1 MSRIE
6 TRLRELRITLP
17 NAPVVKANPSLVPG
31 VAVGNLFFCQGTL
44 GHTNGEFPY
53 LGKVGDRVTVEEAY
67 QSARLCAINHLA
79 QAKAVLGNLDRIV
92 RVVQL
97 TVYVNGAPG
106 FEKAPFVS
114 NGASD
119 LFVEVLGPERAAM
132 ARASLSVPDLIYTAP
147 VETVCVFEITPAV
160 ARSGRRGPNP
170 ARARSARPRPRKRSA
185 PAAARGRRR

>member
-1 MSRIE
+1 MARIE
-6 TRLRELRITLP
+6 ARLRQLGITLP

-31 VAVGNLFFCQGTL
+31 VATGNLLFCQGTL
-44 GHTNGEFPY
+44 GHTNGDFPY
-53 LGKVGDRVTVEEAY
+53 LGKVGGKVSVEEAY

-79 QAKAVLGNLDRIV
+79 QAKAVLGDLDRIV

-97 TVYVNGAPG
+97 VVYVNGVPG

-119 LFVEVLGPERAAM
+119 LFVEVFGTEKAAM

-147 VETVCVFEITPAV
+147 VETVCIFQIRPGKSKPAAKKSKPPV
-160 ARSGRRGPNP
+160 KKKAQ
-170 ARARSARPRPRKRSA
+170 RKR
-185 PAAARGRRR
+185 

>member
-1 MSRIE
+1 MANIVG
-6 TRLRELRITLP
+6 RLRRLGIRLP
-17 NAPVVKANPSLVPG
+17 DAPVVKANPSLVPG

-53 LGKVGDRVTVEEAY
+53 LGKVGEKVTVEEAY

-79 QAKAVLGNLDRIV
+79 QAKAVLGSLDRIV

-97 TVYVNGAPG
+97 VVYVNGAPG
-106 FEKAPFVS
+106 FEKAPFVA

-119 LFVEVLGPERAAM
+119 LFVEVFGAKRAAM

-147 VETVCVFEITPAV
+147 VETLCVFEISPETQGGHLD
-160 ARSGRRGPNP
+160 ARRRSKPKGRQRRKLAAPRRG
-170 ARARSARPRPRKRSA
+170 RTV
-185 PAAARGRRR
+185 GR